1 MDVHFLPN
9 NYCISPVFDVL
20 LNPFQDGRLCVEI
33 VHGNV
38 KEALAKTTIKIRLS
52 CLLNQGCGSGSGLDP
67 DSESRS
73 GSRSAKMTHKSRKF
87 FKVHVLKCWMAS
99 F

>member
-20 LNPFQDGRLCVEI
+20 LNPFQDGWLGVEI

-38 KEALAKTTIKIRLS
+38 KEALVKTTIKSRLS
-52 CLLNQGCGSGSGLDP
+52 YLLNQGCGSGSGLDP
-67 DSESRS
+67 DADWIRIQS
-73 GSRSAKMTHKSRKF
+73 GQWIRIRNPDPDPGVQK
-87 FKVHVLKCWMAS
+87 
-99 F
+99 